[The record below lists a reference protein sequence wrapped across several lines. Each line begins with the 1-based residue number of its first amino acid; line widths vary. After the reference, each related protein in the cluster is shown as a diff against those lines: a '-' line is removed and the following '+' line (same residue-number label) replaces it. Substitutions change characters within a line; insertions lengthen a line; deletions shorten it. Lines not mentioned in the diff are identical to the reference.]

1 MINSC
6 NSNGQYIQV
15 QPVYNLPTHYGN
27 RATLQYIKPTP
38 ELYSKHKLLL
48 LKNTYVTNGPG
59 VQYFNSTNQIPYRLN
74 IDSVQYKDKI
84 YKIPC
89 RFLQFI
95 ELIQLLLNEG
105 KSIQGILNYISFKY
119 NIPDLTLN
127 NSTYQL
133 KNFYKYSY
141 VNVDAPK
148 VDKNTI
154 SNTAPFR
161 IGESLASINLQPI
174 IDDIVVKPPSFVTAQ
189 YATTIFVSNNKGNTY
204 TNNFDDLLPN
214 GSASFFGALLLNNF
228 YLQNPNKFHV
238 YGFVI
243 PQYITQ
249 FKSYGYIVDSTK
261 YNIPNLTGL
270 IYIPIQTY
278 ASLLTF
284 KAYPKNMAFMIY
296 FNQNDILNDSLTE
309 CRFKKYIPFIA
320 NQKGTV
326 SYEQ

>member
-6 NSNGQYIQV
+6 NSKGQYIQV
-15 QPVYNLPTHYGN
+15 EPIYNLPTHYGS

-59 VQYFNSTNQIPYRLN
+59 TTYFNPTKQQSFRLQK
-74 IDSVQYKDKI
+74 DSVQYKNKI

-95 ELIQLLLNEG
+95 DLIQILLNEG
-105 KSIQGILNYISFKY
+105 KSIQSILDDISVKY
-119 NIPDLTLN
+119 NIQNLSLN

-148 VDKNTI
+148 VDANTI
-154 SNTAPFR
+154 SNPAPFK
-161 IGESLASINLQPI
+161 IGENLASINLQPI
-174 IDDIVVKPPSFVTAQ
+174 VNDIVVIPPAFVTAQ
-189 YATTIFVSNNKGNTY
+189 YASSIFVSNNKNNTY
-204 TNNFDDLLPN
+204 TNKFEDLLPN
-214 GSASFFGALLLNNF
+214 GSASFFGALLLNNN
-228 YLQNPNKFHV
+228 LQNATNFNV

-243 PQYITQ
+243 PQYTTQ
-249 FKSYGYIVDSTK
+249 YKSYGYIVDSTN

-270 IYIPIQTY
+270 IYIPVQTY
-278 ASLLTF
+278 ASLITF
-284 KAYPKNMAFMIY
+284 QAYPKNMAFMIY
-296 FNQNDILNDSLTE
+296 FNKTDVLNDTFTD

-320 NQKGTV
+320 NQKDTI